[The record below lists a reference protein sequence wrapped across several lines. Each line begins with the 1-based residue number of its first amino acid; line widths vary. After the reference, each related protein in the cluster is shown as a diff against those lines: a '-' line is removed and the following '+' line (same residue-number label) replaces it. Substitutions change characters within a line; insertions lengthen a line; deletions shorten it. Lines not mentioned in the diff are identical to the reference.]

1 MLTQIRSNGVREA
14 SKNSNSVDQ
23 ERGQLKAEAEQFY
36 EAAKAKAEAGEITE
50 CYIITNSPL
59 SHPGDI
65 ECTLARVEH
74 VVSALIGS
82 TTVTIILN
90 ELGLR
95 LGRGTNSLMLS
106 GKN

>member
-50 CYIITNSPL
+50 AGLLILKGLNC
-59 SHPGDI
+59 
-65 ECTLARVEH
+65 ERRAKARGPQV
-74 VVSALIGS
+74 
-82 TTVTIILN
+82 
-90 ELGLR
+90 LGLIR
-95 LGRGTNSLMLS
+95 KRD
-106 GKN
+106 